1 MCLQFRLHW
10 NQAGYASDVYHHL
23 AESVSQSCHLE
34 ESCLVCLF
42 CCRVNTRHPR
52 LGVTLE
58 AARHNKWRPP
68 LRTTFSRSIKA
79 AWNSSSRRI
88 GSSTAEAAV
97 KRTLSSGQLMFRN
110 KRSRIQTRVSLKNP
124 IGVNYRGNNINFLCL
139 ERVWELYQNRK
150 CIADKTIKKRK

>member
-1 MCLQFRLHW
+1 MSDRHFWFMSQESILVGHQQLFYQEMRT
-10 NQAGYASDVYHHL
+10 SDVSPVAFTL
-23 AESVSQSCHLE
+23 KPGRLRLRRVSPSCQESVSQSCHLE

-110 KRSRIQTRVSLKNP
+110 KRSHIQTRVSLK
-124 IGVNYRGNNINFLCL
+124 IQS
-139 ERVWELYQNRK
+139 E
-150 CIADKTIKKRK
+150 

>member
-1 MCLQFRLHW
+1 MSDRHFWAKNPSWWDTSNSFTWKWELRMCLQLHLHW
-10 NQAGYASDVYHHL
+10 NQAGYASDVYRHL

-110 KRSRIQTRVSLKNP
+110 KRSHIQTRASLK
-124 IGVNYRGNNINFLCL
+124 IQS
-139 ERVWELYQNRK
+139 E
-150 CIADKTIKKRK
+150 